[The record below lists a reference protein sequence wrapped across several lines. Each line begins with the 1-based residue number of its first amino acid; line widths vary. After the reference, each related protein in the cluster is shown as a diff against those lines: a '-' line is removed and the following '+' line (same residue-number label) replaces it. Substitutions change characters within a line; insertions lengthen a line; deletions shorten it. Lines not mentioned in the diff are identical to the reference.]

1 MLCTFEIIL
10 AKKKWQWILK
20 KNQKK
25 QQQQQAKTKQNKTKH
40 LQMDFFL

>member
-25 QQQQQAKTKQNKTKH
+25 QQQQAKTKQNKTKH